1 MVTEE
6 EVLAALK
13 NVVDPE
19 LGINVVDLGLI
30 YDVKVKEGDVVHVK
44 MTLTV
49 PTCPL
54 YALFTKQVEEAVKKA
69 GAKEV
74 EVELTFDPPW
84 TPDRMSPEAK
94 KILGLE

>member
-1 MVTEE
+1 MVTRED
-6 EVLAALK
+6 VIAALK
-13 NVVDPE
+13 NVLDPE

-30 YDVKVKEGDVVHVK
+30 YEVNVEEGDVVYVK

-54 YALFTKQVEEAVKKA
+54 YAFFTKQVEEAVKRA

-74 EVELTFDPPW
+74 KVELTFDPPW
-84 TPDRMSPEAK
+84 TPDRMSPEARK
-94 KILGLE
+94 MLGLE